1 MTKTIPPKNEIIPP
15 STTVGQAIPPSGDR
29 GLPPVADFAER
40 SKDAADKHLNDRT
53 DGTGPDFSDARG
65 PSLRERLDAAAHRT
79 ELNAAAD
86 PTPNVD
92 PSKHTLVRT
101 GAEYGNVEPTNPNDP
116 VTVYDVLQ
124 DNGEPDAPLSPAELH
139 ALDELAQEA
148 YSKYTDHLL
157 ETSQLAPAQW
167 TGLNES
173 TKQAWRRVVSHVK
186 AAV

>member
-1 MTKTIPPKNEIIPP
+1 MTDTITPKNEIIPP
-15 STTVGQAIPPSGDR
+15 STVVGQAIPPSGDR
-29 GLPPVADFAER
+29 GIPPVADFADREI
-40 SKDAADKHLNDRT
+40 DATEKHLSDRT
-53 DGTGPDFSDARG
+53 DGTAPDFSDVRG
-65 PSLRERLDAAAHRT
+65 LTLRERLDAAAHRT

-92 PSKHTLVRT
+92 PSKHTLARAD
-101 GAEYGNVEPTNPNDP
+101 AEYGTVEPINPNDP

-124 DNGEPDAPLSPAELH
+124 DNGEPDAPLSPEEMH

>member
-1 MTKTIPPKNEIIPP
+1 LSSVPPTHVLSGGEQIPFTARPC
-15 STTVGQAIPPSGDR
+15 
-29 GLPPVADFAER
+29 VAVVE
-40 SKDAADKHLNDRT
+40 S
-53 DGTGPDFSDARG
+53 G
-65 PSLRERLDAAAHRT
+65 PSQPA
-79 ELNAAAD
+79 
-86 PTPNVD
+86 
-92 PSKHTLVRT
+92 
-101 GAEYGNVEPTNPNDP
+101 
-116 VTVYDVLQ
+116 
-124 DNGEPDAPLSPAELH
+124 APLSPEEMH

>member
-1 MTKTIPPKNEIIPP
+1 MAKTIPP
-15 STTVGQAIPPSGDR
+15 STTVGQAIPESGDA
-29 GLPPVADFAER
+29 GIPPVADFAER

-53 DGTGPDFSDARG
+53 DGTAPDFSDVRG
-65 PSLRERLDAAAHRT
+65 PSLRERLDAATKRT

-92 PSKHTLVRT
+92 PSAHTLSRT
-101 GAEYGNVEPTNPNDP
+101 DPDYGSVDAINPNEP

-124 DNGEPDAPLSPAELH
+124 DNGEPDAPLSNEEMH
-139 ALDELAQEA
+139 ALDMLAQDA

-157 ETSQLAPAQW
+157 ETSQLAPPQW
-167 TGLNES
+167 SGLNES

-186 AAV
+186 AAT